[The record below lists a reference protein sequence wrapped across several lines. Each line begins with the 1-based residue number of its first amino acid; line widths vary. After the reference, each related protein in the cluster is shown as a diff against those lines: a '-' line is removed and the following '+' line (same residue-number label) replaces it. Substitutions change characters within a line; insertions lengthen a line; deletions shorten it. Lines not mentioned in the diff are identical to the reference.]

1 MLKTTFGFPFGNR
14 DFALARYNSN
24 GTLDTTFGTGGK
36 VTTDF
41 SGNHDWAN
49 GLAIQSDG
57 KILTAGVAYDAT
69 GNWDFALARYNSDG
83 TLDATFGL
91 DGKVTTE
98 LGGRFDEAY
107 ALALQP
113 DGKIVAAGVAR
124 RDFAFARYNP
134 DGTLDASFGIG
145 GTVTIDFS
153 GSSDVASAIA
163 IQSDGRIVAAGTTNL
178 DVGREIGDFALARYD
193 SGMQLVSDIG
203 FDPTSV
209 RVGASL
215 TATFS
220 GTNLTDERY
229 FDIRFRSPGSTRD
242 EVVLNWQRGRSA
254 GHTVAS
260 GTVTGTWT
268 VTGVRAHQDINNHN
282 GDFVSISAI
291 LTVIP

>member
-1 MLKTTFGFPFGNR
+1 MYL
-14 DFALARYNSN
+14 ALASLIILPSQVYAAA
-24 GTLDTTFGTGGK
+24 GDLDPTFGTDGK
-36 VTTDF
+36 VITDF
-41 SGNHDWAN
+41 SGSCGAL
-49 GLAIQSDG
+49 GVAIQSDG

-69 GNWDFALARYNSDG
+69 GNWDFALARYNIDG
-83 TLDATFGL
+83 TLDATFGS

-215 TATFS
+215 TSTFS
-220 GTNLTDERY
+220 GTNLTDETY

-254 GHTVAS
+254 GHTVTS
-260 GTVTGTWT
+260 GTATGTWT
-268 VTGVRAHQDINNHN
+268 VTGVRAHQDINDHST
-282 GDFVSISAI
+282 DFVSLSAI